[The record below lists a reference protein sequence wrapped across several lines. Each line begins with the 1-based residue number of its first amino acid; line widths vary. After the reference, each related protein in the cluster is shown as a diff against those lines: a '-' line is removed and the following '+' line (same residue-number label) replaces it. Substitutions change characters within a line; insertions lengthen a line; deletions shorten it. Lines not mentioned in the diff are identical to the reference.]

1 MRVVAAA
8 AVALWAGAGAGAGG
22 LAGAV
27 QWVEARGQGWS
38 TLAVYHQDTRKRYG
52 AGGEVRDFFAQGRA
66 ATTSAFLTTTLGL
79 GAGVDA
85 WAQLSFHRL
94 RYDDVAGQRASTG
107 AGDMR
112 FWLRAAPLRW
122 LGSEFPFAL
131 RAGMKAPVGDFDVN
145 AEIVPLGDGQ
155 RDWEVLAEAGHSFW
169 PRSLYV
175 SAWAGYRW
183 REENRESRKDFG
195 NEFFYFLQ
203 AGGRLAGP
211 VGAKVAVDGWNG
223 VAGVTEGVRIPSFRR
238 QLIQLQ
244 SSLTLDIGPGQ
255 LEAGVRRALRGRNLP
270 AGTTFL
276 AQYFTR
282 LNVF

>member
-155 RDWEVLAEAGHSFW
+155 RDWEVLAEAGRSFW

-238 QLIQLQ
+238 QLVQLQ

-255 LEAGVRRALRGRNLP
+255 LETGVRRALRGRNLP

-282 LNVF
+282 LDVF